1 MCRTRLNLLLVW
13 CCLSQVT
20 YPREVQHDSP
30 EKRKPPVQSADTSH
44 TQRADSLLR
53 YSLPKGAGH
62 LDLAEGGS
70 GVYLIR
76 DMEWSIPRFT
86 GDLFWQ
92 VPGMYLADP
101 ASTGQYVVPSLR
113 GADWRAIQVL
123 KNGRPLNDP
132 GSGIYNLYFPQT
144 SNYESIEVVTGP
156 RAFLFAPGS
165 AGGAINLVQRK
176 RANPIPFST
185 LFYSQGPYKSTST
198 EGTVSQNLSRRFNLT
213 LGFQFQGTAGR
224 YVNAVDEQWN
234 IHGALRYHLHPDWSL
249 TLSEEYTQTQT
260 GLNGGIDIAATG
272 TSKAFVPQQAVV
284 RNPTA
289 YEKMTRHD
297 LDLMLVGRLLADST
311 DLTTLSVYYT
321 STLREYRD
329 EPATSSTAGGYVYA
343 DDRTSR
349 FGLMLRQELTA
360 GIHHLSGGAQL
371 DLPQVE
377 GSPNIGRL
385 RMPAGAIW
393 MKEEAR
399 VNRLNAAVYTRFDQV
414 KGESHIGFG
423 GDLAYTFD
431 DGLRLFGGW
440 SQSFRPPSPAELSL
454 TDSSVTRTGPI
465 STERHRLLELG
476 VEFNTAGSGTIRL
489 AFARREV
496 TDPILITPVSHKA
509 VFPWFAIGNGGRLS
523 SNTLELSLS
532 WRFGFILL
540 EGTGTY
546 AMSYDDGRSFNEI
559 LPRFFGNGGVYFRSQ
574 LLENR
579 LDLKAGVRGRI
590 ATSFYG
596 AAFNPQHLF
605 AVPNTDTKI
614 GLASTVDALLVGH
627 VGDAHVFLV
636 WENLLNI
643 QYFTTPYTPG
653 LDRTI
658 RFGIYWEFWN

>member
-1 MCRTRLNLLLVW
+1 MYKPRLSLLLTLW
-13 CCLSQVT
+13 CLSQVAH
-20 YPREVQHDSP
+20 PQEVRRDSS
-30 EKRKPPVQSADTSH
+30 EAKKPPAQPVDTSH
-44 TQRADSLLR
+44 AQRADSLLR
-53 YSLPKGAGH
+53 YSQPKGAGH
-62 LDLAEGGS
+62 LELADRGS
-70 GVYLIR
+70 GVYTIR
-76 DMEWSIPRFT
+76 DMEWFLPRFT
-86 GDLFWQ
+86 GDLLWQ
-92 VPGMYLADP
+92 IPGMYLADP

-132 GSGIYNLYFPQT
+132 GSGIYNLFYPQP
-144 SNYESIEVVTGP
+144 SNCEIMEVVTGP

-165 AGGAINLVQRK
+165 AGGAINLVQHQRS
-176 RANPIPFST
+176 NPIPFST
-185 LFYSQGPYKSTST
+185 LRYSQGPYKSTST
-198 EGTVSQNLSRRFNLT
+198 EGIVSQNLSRRFNLT
-213 LGFQFQGTAGR
+213 LGYQFQGTDGR
-224 YVNAVDEQWN
+224 YVNAGSEQWN
-234 IHGALRYHLHPDWSL
+234 IHGALRYHLHPDWTL
-249 TLSEEYTQTQT
+249 TISEEYTQTRT

-272 TSKAFVPQQAVV
+272 TSRAFVPQQAVV
-284 RNPTA
+284 RNSTA

-297 LDLMLVGRLLADST
+297 LDLMLVGHLLADST
-311 DLTTLSVYYT
+311 DLSSLSVYYT
-321 STLREYRD
+321 SALREYRD
-329 EPATSSTAGGYVYA
+329 EPSTSSPARGSVRA

-349 FGLMLRQELTA
+349 FGVLVRQELTA
-360 GIHHLSGGAQL
+360 GIHHLSAGAQL

-385 RMPAGAIW
+385 QVPAGAIW

-399 VNRLNAAVYTRFDQV
+399 FSRLNAAVYTRFDKV
-414 KGESHIGFG
+414 KGESHVGFG

-431 DGLRLFGGW
+431 GGLRFFGGW

-465 STERHRLLELG
+465 GTERHRLLELG
-476 VEFNTAGSGTIRL
+476 VEFSTTGSGTIRL
-489 AFARREV
+489 AYARREV
-496 TDPILITPVSHKA
+496 SDPILITPVSHTA
-509 VFPWFAIGNGGRLS
+509 VFPWFAIGNGDRLS
-523 SNTLELSLS
+523 SNSLELSLS

-546 AMSYDDGRSFNEI
+546 TMSYDDGRTFNEI

-605 AVPNTDTKI
+605 AVPNTDSKI
-614 GLASTVDALLVGH
+614 GLASTVDALVVGH
-627 VGDAHVFLV
+627 IGDAHVFLV

-658 RFGIYWEFWN
+658 RFGIYWEFFN